1 MTRSYS
7 CVKQDNINK
16 LVIQFYSKKR
26 NPSEKEIRVFA
37 DKIGISAR
45 SVVERWKYKLNPKL
59 NQEPF
64 TEEEDKLLLQLRE
77 KFGHNFAEMAKHF
90 KNRSCVQIKY
100 RSNQLDRKEKRDEL
114 RAHKHDRKAVINQG
128 RLPVLPIICFTPGLF
143 QNPNFIEVPT
153 KSQNNFHEPENL
165 NEQQLEEELEREL
178 LDYDNSP
185 ITTTFPYEGEY
196 ELDIDYALE

>member
-16 LVIQFYSKKR
+16 LVIQFYSKNR

-64 TEEEDKLLLQLRE
+64 TEEEDKLLFQLRE
-77 KFGHNFAEMAKHF
+77 KFGHNF
-90 KNRSCVQIKY
+90 Y
-100 RSNQLDRKEKRDEL
+100 
-114 RAHKHDRKAVINQG
+114 
-128 RLPVLPIICFTPGLF
+128 
-143 QNPNFIEVPT
+143 
-153 KSQNNFHEPENL
+153 
-165 NEQQLEEELEREL
+165 
-178 LDYDNSP
+178 Y
-185 ITTTFPYEGEY
+185 
-196 ELDIDYALE
+196 